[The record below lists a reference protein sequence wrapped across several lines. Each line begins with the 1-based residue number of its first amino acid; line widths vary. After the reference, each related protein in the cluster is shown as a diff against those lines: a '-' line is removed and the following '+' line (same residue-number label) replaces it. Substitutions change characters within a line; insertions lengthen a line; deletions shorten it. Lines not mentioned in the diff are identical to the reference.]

1 MSKRVNFHESVY
13 VFNFEK
19 HSEERRLRLQDP
31 RDLKSAI
38 ILANMEQR
46 RLINTDPQA
55 KRDYVE
61 RLKRKE
67 QPFNKKLTDSV
78 LRGLKDDAVIRKS
91 QILKEY
97 QHAYWWTFGG
107 KTRNKR
113 SRGGK
118 TRNKRSRGGK
128 TRNKRSNRGL

>member
-1 MSKRVNFHESVY
+1 MNKKGVNFNELVD
-13 VFNFEK
+13 VLNFENNSDEK
-19 HSEERRLRLQDP
+19 RARVKNPNEV
-31 RDLKSAI
+31 KSAI

-67 QPFNKKLTDSV
+67 QPFNKKLTDSI

-91 QILKEY
+91 QILSEY
-97 QHAYWWTFGG
+97 KHAYWWTFGG

-113 SRGGK
+113 S
-118 TRNKRSRGGK
+118 
-128 TRNKRSNRGL
+128 NRGLK